1 MTRPQPIANDAET
14 EESVTEVAEEAMPE
28 TNDVVT
34 MHPRADRSHHL
45 RIVEALLFA
54 ASEPLS
60 TEQLTAALPEGA
72 DLASLL
78 EDLQANY
85 ANRGVN
91 LVQVAG
97 RWALRTASD
106 LSFLLRR
113 EAVEQKRLSKAAL
126 ETLAIIAYHQ
136 PVTRAEIEEIRG
148 VAISK
153 GTLDTLLEIGWT
165 RMRGRRR
172 TPGRPVTYGTTPAF
186 LAHFGLNEI
195 GDLPGL
201 QELRGAGLLD
211 TTMPPGF
218 DMPVPKMSDELTPDE
233 DPLDGTEE
241 SPLEMHLPEEDE
253 VVSEFEAEAALPEP
267 LDAEVDDNG
276 PGDAAPADDT
286 GADEPKPEEP
296 NS

>member
-1 MTRPQPIANDAET
+1 VPRKKEVEVMTRPQAIATNPET
-14 EESVTEVAEEAMPE
+14 EDAVTEEVMSEASD
-28 TNDVVT
+28 NVT
-34 MHPRADRSHHL
+34 MHPRADRSSHL

-54 ASEPLS
+54 ASEPLAV
-60 TEQLTAALPEGA
+60 EQLAAALPEGA
-72 DLASLL
+72 DLPALL
-78 EDLQANY
+78 NDLQANY

-91 LVQVAG
+91 LVQVG
-97 RWALRTASD
+97 GKWTLRTAGD

-153 GTLDTLLEIGWT
+153 GTLDILLEIGWV

-172 TPGRPVTYGTTPAF
+172 TPGRPVTYGTTQAF
-186 LAHFGLNEI
+186 LSHFGLNEI
-195 GDLPGL
+195 GDLPGM

-211 TTMPPGF
+211 ATMPPGF
-218 DMPVPKMSDELTPDE
+218 DMPIPRVSDELTPDE
-233 DPLDGTEE
+233 DPLDGDEQM
-241 SPLEMHLPEEDE
+241 PLEMHLPE
-253 VVSEFEAEAALPEP
+253 
-267 LDAEVDDNG
+267 
-276 PGDAAPADDT
+276 
-286 GADEPKPEEP
+286 DEPAPEEGAGGGET

>member
-1 MTRPQPIANDAET
+1 MTRPQAIATDVET
-14 EESVTEVAEEAMPE
+14 DEPVAEEIMSEAGD
-28 TNDVVT
+28 NVT
-34 MHPRADRSHHL
+34 MHPRADRSSHL

-60 TEQLTAALPEGA
+60 AEQLSAALPEGA
-72 DLASLL
+72 DLPSLL
-78 EDLQANY
+78 ADLQANY

-91 LVQVAG
+91 VVQVSG
-97 RWALRTASD
+97 KWALRTAGD

-153 GTLDTLLEIGWT
+153 GMLDILLEIGWV

-172 TPGRPVTYGTTPAF
+172 TPGRLVTYGTTPAF
-186 LAHFGLNEI
+186 LSHFGLNEI
-195 GDLPGL
+195 GDLPGM

-211 TTMPPGF
+211 ATMPPGF
-218 DMPVPKMSDELTPDE
+218 DMPIPKVSDELTTDE
-233 DPLDGTEE
+233 DPLDGDEQM
-241 SPLEMHLPEEDE
+241 PLEMHLPEEE
-253 VVSEFEAEAALPEP
+253 PAPEGEAE
-267 LDAEVDDNG
+267 G
-276 PGDAAPADDT
+276 PGP
-286 GADEPKPEEP
+286 GEEP